1 MKDFRDKIVLVTG
14 AASGIGK
21 ATALGFA
28 REGANLVV
36 ADVDEGGLERTAEEI
51 RGVGRRALPVK
62 TDVSRREEVE
72 VLCRKALEEFGRV
85 DVLMNNA
92 GVGMAC
98 EIKDTDL
105 SDWEWIV
112 GINLW
117 GPIFTLHY
125 LLPHMVERKSGH
137 VVNVAS
143 GAGLIGLPASGAYT
157 TTKFGVVGLSEV
169 LRTEL
174 ERFHIGVTTVC
185 PGVVRTPIFDRTKVK
200 GFKQGITKMT
210 DMKGNPFKGVTPE
223 QAAKKILRAV
233 KRNQAVL
240 VFTAFATVLYNMK
253 RVSPG
258 LARITSRGMFN
269 FFLKH
274 KEGGSSGSAQ
284 GE

>member
-1 MKDFRDKIVLVTG
+1 MKDFRDKVVLVTG
-14 AASGIGK
+14 AASGIGR
-21 ATALGFA
+21 ATAMEFA
-28 REGANLVV
+28 REGANLVI
-36 ADVDEGGLERTAEEI
+36 ADVDEPGLESIAAEV
-51 RGVGRRALPVK
+51 RSLGRKALPVK
-62 TDVSRREEVE
+62 TDVSHRDEVE
-72 VLCRKALEEFGRV
+72 TLCKRALQEFGKV

-117 GPIFTLHY
+117 GPIYTLFY

-137 VVNVAS
+137 IINVAS

-157 TTKFGVVGLSEV
+157 TTKFGVVGLTEV
-169 LRTEL
+169 LRTEM
-174 ERFHIGVTTVC
+174 ERFHIGVTAVC

-200 GFKQGITKMT
+200 GFKQGITRLT
-210 DMKGNPFKGVTPE
+210 EMKGNPFRGVTPE
-223 QAAKKILRAV
+223 EAAKKIIGAV

-253 RVSPG
+253 RISPG
-258 LARITSRGMFN
+258 LARMTARGMFN
-269 FFLKH
+269 FFLKQ
-274 KEGGSSGSAQ
+274 KEEDRKPGSA
-284 GE
+284 